1 MSYAALAEHY
11 RQLYRLRHIES
22 VVGWDEATVMP
33 TGAGRARAEALSSLR
48 GLIHR
53 EATRPELADL
63 LSAAEAD
70 VHNLDPWQRANL
82 REMRR
87 EWRYAA
93 ALPSALVRAM
103 SQAESECEQAW
114 RALRP
119 ANDFAGLLPSLREVL
134 RLKREGAQAWAAQ
147 LSLDPYDALLD
158 NMDPGARV
166 ALIAPLFS
174 RLRAFLPAF
183 IQRVVDRQANES
195 VAVQAG
201 PFSEERQH
209 WLGLLLMKRL
219 GFDFQHG
226 RLDTSHHP
234 FCSGPSEDTRIT
246 TRYQSSDFTRS
257 MMSVL
262 HETGHAKYQ
271 QNLPHAWRDQP
282 VGAPRGMS
290 IHESQSLLLEMQVC
304 RSRAFLSFAAPFVTE
319 AFSQA
324 GTLREELSPDNLHR
338 QLTRVKPSLIRVD
351 ADEVTYPCHIAL
363 RFDLERKL
371 IDGSLRLEEV
381 PEMWDAGMRELLGL
395 STRGNDRD
403 GCMQDVHWPAG
414 LFGYFP
420 GYTLG
425 ALTAAQLFHAVLL
438 AHPDLPDQIRKGDF
452 STLDGW
458 LREHVWGRGSFL
470 EIPALIE
477 QATGSPLGTA
487 AFEEHLD
494 RRYLQRDW

>member
-1 MSYAALAEHY
+1 MSYAALAEHH

-22 VVGWDEATVMP
+22 VAAWDEATVMP
-33 TGAGRARAEALSSLR
+33 AGAGRARAEALSSLR

-53 EATRPELADL
+53 EATRADLSDL

-70 VHNLDPWQRANL
+70 ARNLDPWQRANL

-87 EWRYAA
+87 EWRYAV
-93 ALPSALVRAM
+93 ALPAVLVRAM
-103 SQAESECEQAW
+103 SQAESECEQTW
-114 RALRP
+114 RALRA
-119 ANDFAGLLPSLREVL
+119 ANDFTGLLPSLREVV
-134 RLKREGAQAWAAQ
+134 RLKREVAQAWAAQ

-158 NMDPGARV
+158 SMDPGARV

-174 RLRAFLPAF
+174 RLRSFLPTF
-183 IQRVVDRQANES
+183 IQKVVDRQASES
-195 VAVQAG
+195 VGVPAG
-201 PFSEERQH
+201 PFPEERQH

-234 FCSGPSEDTRIT
+234 FCTGPAEDTRIT
-246 TRYQSSDFTRS
+246 TRYQPGDFSHS

-271 QNLPHAWRDQP
+271 QNLPQAWRDQP

-304 RSRAFLSFAAPFVTE
+304 RSRPFLCFAAPFIAQ
-319 AFSQA
+319 AFCD
-324 GTLREELSPDNLHR
+324 TDTPPPELSPDNLYR
-338 QLTRVKPSLIRVD
+338 QLTRVKPSLVRVD

-363 RFDLERKL
+363 RFDMERKL
-371 IDGSLRLEEV
+371 IDGSLRIEDV
-381 PEMWDAGMRELLGL
+381 PETWDAGMRELLGL
-395 STRGNDRD
+395 STRGNDRE

-425 ALTAAQLFHAVLL
+425 ALTAAQLFHAVLR
-438 AHPDLPDQIRKGDF
+438 AHPDLPDQIRRGDF
-452 STLDGW
+452 SALDNW
-458 LREHVWGRGSFL
+458 LRKHVWGQGSFL

-477 QATGSPLGTA
+477 EATGRPLGTA
-487 AFEEHLD
+487 AFEAHLE
-494 RRYLQRDW
+494 RRYLQREW